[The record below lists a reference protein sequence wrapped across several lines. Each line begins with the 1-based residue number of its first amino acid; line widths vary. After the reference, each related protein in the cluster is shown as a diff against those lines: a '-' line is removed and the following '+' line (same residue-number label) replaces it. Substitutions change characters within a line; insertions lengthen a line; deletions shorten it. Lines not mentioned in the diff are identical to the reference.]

1 MENTITFKQKILNMK
16 NYKSTFQISSKK
28 EYHETMVAIYN
39 LMNKG
44 EENLTKSELDT
55 LSKMSIAAELYEDN
69 ILGIKPKNI
78 PKTITEI
85 VELKLF
91 ENKMTQAKLAFE
103 IGQAKSKVSEIMNGK
118 RKVDIQFL
126 KGIHKLFKIDAEL
139 LLEIA

>member
-1 MENTITFKQKILNMK
+1 MK
-16 NYKSTFQISSKK
+16 NNKSTFQISSKK

-55 LSKMSIAAELYEDN
+55 LSKTSIAAEQYEDN
-69 ILGIKPKNI
+69 VLGLKPVKE
-78 PKTITEI
+78 PKTISDI

-91 ENKMTQAKLAFE
+91 ENKMTQARLAEE
-103 IGQAKSKVSEIMNGK
+103 IGLAKSKVSEILNGK
-118 RKVDIQFL
+118 RKADIQFL

>member
-1 MENTITFKQKILNMK
+1 MK

-91 ENKMTQAKLAFE
+91 ENKMTQAKLALE

-118 RKVDIQFL
+118 RKADIQFL